1 MGLKKQGHQQRL
13 GVRSEHWESYGE
25 LRERDT
31 GMNAYFGTVP
41 VIFYNSVFIILFIA
55 FFQSFY
61 MDFFMA
67 FFIQPFLII
76 IFYI

>member
-31 GMNAYFGTVP
+31 GMHAYFGTVP
-41 VIFYNSVFIILFIA
+41 VIFYNSVFYNT
-55 FFQSFY
+55 FY
-61 MDFFMA
+61 RIFSIFLYGFFMA